1 MNNSDFLAHASKKFD
16 VKSSIETFDKEK
28 SKLKSHNS
36 EDLPKK
42 KKQIYRRGKLITS
55 NDVDTSSSTVYRNRA
70 LERKKSGLDS
80 DFASTSSLL
89 SNFTGSSEMSQY
101 LGGTEEFTH
110 LVKGLDRRL
119 LDRQR
124 EEIRED
130 RVEGG
135 EEKTS
140 ITELVRK
147 HVNSDVT
154 SISSVMNHLKLK
166 LFRQKST
173 NNSTRS
179 ESYVFNFSEDNIRK
193 IKRSGVPP
201 VIRRSVG
208 SDVLKIIE
216 AGRLKGVAI
225 EKTRKEDKLRLKR
238 IEKLKEEAEDDDI
251 FDDEGEYVPGEISEG
266 RGDEEG
272 KVVKIFDDEKE
283 EEAIEV
289 GGKLVLPTFHS
300 GVDVSEDN
308 HKDILGGK
316 KSKKRERENDG
327 TFGGNDYGEDV
338 DVDFGN
344 DEGADMWNEYVDE
357 GEGEG
362 GEKKKGKKKRKKKK
376 E

>member
-147 HVNSDVT
+147 HVN
-154 SISSVMNHLKLK
+154 
-166 LFRQKST
+166 R
-173 NNSTRS
+173 
-179 ESYVFNFSEDNIRK
+179 
-193 IKRSGVPP
+193 
-201 VIRRSVG
+201 
-208 SDVLKIIE
+208 
-216 AGRLKGVAI
+216 
-225 EKTRKEDKLRLKR
+225 
-238 IEKLKEEAEDDDI
+238 
-251 FDDEGEYVPGEISEG
+251 
-266 RGDEEG
+266 
-272 KVVKIFDDEKE
+272 
-283 EEAIEV
+283 
-289 GGKLVLPTFHS
+289 
-300 GVDVSEDN
+300 
-308 HKDILGGK
+308 
-316 KSKKRERENDG
+316 
-327 TFGGNDYGEDV
+327 
-338 DVDFGN
+338 
-344 DEGADMWNEYVDE
+344 
-357 GEGEG
+357 
-362 GEKKKGKKKRKKKK
+362 
-376 E
+376 